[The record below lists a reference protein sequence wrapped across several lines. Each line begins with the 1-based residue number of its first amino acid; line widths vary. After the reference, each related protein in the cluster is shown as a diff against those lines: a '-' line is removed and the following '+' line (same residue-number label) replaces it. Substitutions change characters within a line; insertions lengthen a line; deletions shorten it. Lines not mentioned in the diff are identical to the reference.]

1 MAKKTRRT
9 RKVRRTRRRNPE
21 KQNTPNENEIHHYSA
36 KMAFDGKTLVS
47 ETQKDNEPAQR
58 RVYTLKQLAR
68 EIPLAAELGKAHLGW
83 NDRHVIQYPPP
94 PKNLEFHSVLPNPS
108 DLGLMP
114 PNHHHHHNNHNNHN
128 NHNHQNHKTTRRR
141 MKMRQGLPL
150 YSEPWNADADAGTG
164 TDTDVQLNVQDK
176 DYSQPRN
183 LFDLPVASRNYTNA
197 FSVPL

>member
-9 RKVRRTRRRNPE
+9 RKVRRTRRRRSPE
-21 KQNTPNENEIHHYSA
+21 KQNALLPANEAEAEAEAEAPCHYSA
-36 KMAFDGKTLVS
+36 KMMFDGKKLVS
-47 ETQKDNEPAQR
+47 EIQKNNEPAQR

-83 NDRHVIQYPPP
+83 NDRHVIHYPPP

-114 PNHHHHHNNHNNHN
+114 PNHH
-128 NHNHQNHKTTRRR
+128 QNHKTTRRR
-141 MKMRQGLPL
+141 MKMRQALPPPPL
-150 YSEPWNADADAGTG
+150 YSEPWNADEDI
-164 TDTDVQLNVQDK
+164 QLNVQDK

-183 LFDLPVASRNYTNA
+183 LFDLPVASRNYT
-197 FSVPL
+197 

>member
-9 RKVRRTRRRNPE
+9 RKVRRTRRRRSPE
-21 KQNTPNENEIHHYSA
+21 TKIHHYSA
-36 KMAFDGKTLVS
+36 KMMFDGKTLVS
-47 ETQKDNEPAQR
+47 ETQKNNEPAQR

-114 PNHHHHHNNHNNHN
+114 PNHHH
-128 NHNHQNHKTTRRR
+128 NHQNHKTTRRR
-141 MKMRQGLPL
+141 MKMRQALPL
-150 YSEPWNADADAGTG
+150 YSEPWNADDDADI
-164 TDTDVQLNVQDK
+164 QLNVQDK

-183 LFDLPVASRNYTNA
+183 LFDLPVA
-197 FSVPL
+197 

>member
-9 RKVRRTRRRNPE
+9 RKVRRTRRKPVAKE
-21 KQNTPNENEIHHYSA
+21 AEAEAEAPCHYSA
-36 KMAFDGKTLVS
+36 KMAFDGKKLVS
-47 ETQKDNEPAQR
+47 EIQKNNEPAQR

-114 PNHHHHHNNHNNHN
+114 PNHHH
-128 NHNHQNHKTTRRR
+128 QNHKTTRRR
-141 MKMRQGLPL
+141 MKMRQAPR
-150 YSEPWNADADAGTG
+150 EPWNADEDA
-164 TDTDVQLNVQDK
+164 DVQLNVQDK

-183 LFDLPVASRNYTNA
+183 LFDLPVA
-197 FSVPL
+197 

>member
-9 RKVRRTRRRNPE
+9 RKVRRTRRRRRPE
-21 KQNTPNENEIHHYSA
+21 TKIHHYSA
-36 KMAFDGKTLVS
+36 KMMFDGKKLVS
-47 ETQKDNEPAQR
+47 ETQKNNEPAQR

-114 PNHHHHHNNHNNHN
+114 PTHQHKHLHNQHR
-128 NHNHQNHKTTRRR
+128 TMRR
-141 MKMRQGLPL
+141 MPPPPPPPR
-150 YSEPWNADADAGTG
+150 EPRGFDDNI
-164 TDTDVQLNVQDK
+164 QLTVQDNGE
-176 DYSQPRN
+176 QGRN
-183 LFDLPVASRNYTNA
+183 FFDLPNN
-197 FSVPL
+197 